1 MVHKTGLEDYY
12 VVRNQ
17 KKLRFGYTTG
27 SCAAG
32 AARGAAELLL
42 GEDEIGEAE
51 LMTPKGILLHLEL
64 LDMKRDENAAS
75 CAVRKDAGDDPDT
88 TNGILVYAKVEKF
101 QIRSDMEDRIVID
114 GGTGVGRVTKPGL
127 SQKIGEAAINPVP
140 RAMILQAVE
149 EIADRYHYEGG
160 LKVTISVPEG
170 EKIARKTFNPRLGI
184 VGGISILGTSGI
196 VEPMSEKAL
205 IDSIRVEMS
214 QHAAMGEQYMLVTPG
229 NYGAD
234 YLREHMALPFEKNI
248 KCSNYV
254 GETIDMAVDMGVKG
268 ILFISHIGK
277 FVKVAAGI
285 MNTHSHSADAR
296 MEVLCANAIRAGG
309 DLACARSILQC
320 NTTDEALRVLDEN
333 HILRETMKEI
343 TDRIQFYLDHRSYQ
357 QILLGAVIFSNEY
370 GYLGQTEH
378 AAELINKIISNSFF
392 IEDIHLLTD
401 RTVDAWVSCVKTY
414 CCLSFCLC
422 ILDHTDHFFQCHF
435 GTVMDRAY
443 ILAVFEKLR
452 IHKRSCIDD
461 NVSLLKILFSS
472 DCDKIRE
479 QMDILDEKG
488 IAYDYCPGVSAFCG
502 AASALNLEYTLPE
515 ISQSVIITRMEGRTP
530 VPSKESIQSFA
541 AHQATMVVFLS
552 TGMLEELSRRLIE
565 GGYTKDTPAAIVY
578 KATWPDEKKFVCTV
592 GTLAQTAAENNITKT
607 ALMIIGDS
615 VKAAQYDRSKLYDPG
630 FTTEFREATK

>member
-1 MVHKTGLEDYY
+1 MVQKNGLEDYY
-12 VVRNQ
+12 VIRNQ

-32 AARGAAELLL
+32 AARGAARLLL
-42 GEDEIGEAE
+42 GEDEIREVE
-51 LMTPKGILLHLEL
+51 LMTPKGILLHLEI
-64 LDMKRDENAAS
+64 LDRKRSENAAS

-88 TNGILVYAKVEKF
+88 THGILVYAEVEKF
-101 QIRSDMEDRIVID
+101 LIRSDMEDRIVID
-114 GGTGVGRVTKPGL
+114 GGIGVGRVTKPGL
-127 SQKIGEAAINPVP
+127 SQKVGEAAINPVP

-149 EIADRYHYEGG
+149 EIADQYHYEGG

-205 IDSIRVEMS
+205 IDSIRVEMT

-234 YLREHMALPFEKNI
+234 YLREHMELPFEKNI

-296 MEVLCANAIRAGG
+296 MEVLCSNAIRAGG

-320 NTTDEALRVLDEN
+320 NTTDEALRVLDES
-333 HILRETMKEI
+333 HILKETMKEV

-370 GYLGQTEH
+370 GYLGQTAN
-378 AAELINKIISNSFF
+378 AAELIEKIS
-392 IEDIHLLTD
+392 
-401 RTVDAWVSCVKTY
+401 
-414 CCLSFCLC
+414 
-422 ILDHTDHFFQCHF
+422 
-435 GTVMDRAY
+435 
-443 ILAVFEKLR
+443 
-452 IHKRSCIDD
+452 
-461 NVSLLKILFSS
+461 
-472 DCDKIRE
+472 
-479 QMDILDEKG
+479 KG
-488 IAYDYCPGVSAFCG
+488 ERD
-502 AASALNLEYTLPE
+502 
-515 ISQSVIITRMEGRTP
+515 
-530 VPSKESIQSFA
+530 
-541 AHQATMVVFLS
+541 
-552 TGMLEELSRRLIE
+552 
-565 GGYTKDTPAAIVY
+565 
-578 KATWPDEKKFVCTV
+578 
-592 GTLAQTAAENNITKT
+592 
-607 ALMIIGDS
+607 
-615 VKAAQYDRSKLYDPG
+615 
-630 FTTEFREATK
+630 

>member
-42 GEDEIGEAE
+42 GEDEIEEAE

-170 EKIARKTFNPRLGI
+170 EKIARKTFNLRLGI

-378 AAELINKIISNSFF
+378 AAELINKISKG
-392 IEDIHLLTD
+392 D
-401 RTVDAWVSCVKTY
+401 R
-414 CCLSFCLC
+414 
-422 ILDHTDHFFQCHF
+422 
-435 GTVMDRAY
+435 
-443 ILAVFEKLR
+443 E
-452 IHKRSCIDD
+452 
-461 NVSLLKILFSS
+461 
-472 DCDKIRE
+472 
-479 QMDILDEKG
+479 
-488 IAYDYCPGVSAFCG
+488 
-502 AASALNLEYTLPE
+502 
-515 ISQSVIITRMEGRTP
+515 
-530 VPSKESIQSFA
+530 
-541 AHQATMVVFLS
+541 
-552 TGMLEELSRRLIE
+552 
-565 GGYTKDTPAAIVY
+565 
-578 KATWPDEKKFVCTV
+578 
-592 GTLAQTAAENNITKT
+592 
-607 ALMIIGDS
+607 
-615 VKAAQYDRSKLYDPG
+615 
-630 FTTEFREATK
+630 

>member
-149 EIADRYHYEGG
+149 EIANRYHYEGG

-309 DLACARSILQC
+309 NLACARSILQC

-378 AAELINKIISNSFF
+378 AAELINKISKG
-392 IEDIHLLTD
+392 D
-401 RTVDAWVSCVKTY
+401 R
-414 CCLSFCLC
+414 
-422 ILDHTDHFFQCHF
+422 
-435 GTVMDRAY
+435 
-443 ILAVFEKLR
+443 E
-452 IHKRSCIDD
+452 
-461 NVSLLKILFSS
+461 
-472 DCDKIRE
+472 
-479 QMDILDEKG
+479 
-488 IAYDYCPGVSAFCG
+488 
-502 AASALNLEYTLPE
+502 
-515 ISQSVIITRMEGRTP
+515 
-530 VPSKESIQSFA
+530 
-541 AHQATMVVFLS
+541 
-552 TGMLEELSRRLIE
+552 
-565 GGYTKDTPAAIVY
+565 
-578 KATWPDEKKFVCTV
+578 
-592 GTLAQTAAENNITKT
+592 
-607 ALMIIGDS
+607 
-615 VKAAQYDRSKLYDPG
+615 
-630 FTTEFREATK
+630 

>member
-42 GEDEIGEAE
+42 GEDEIEEAE

-101 QIRSDMEDRIVID
+101 QIRSDMEDRIIID

-170 EKIARKTFNPRLGI
+170 EKIAKKTFNPRLGI

-309 DLACARSILQC
+309 DLACARSILKC

-378 AAELINKIISNSFF
+378 AAELINKISKG
-392 IEDIHLLTD
+392 D
-401 RTVDAWVSCVKTY
+401 R
-414 CCLSFCLC
+414 
-422 ILDHTDHFFQCHF
+422 
-435 GTVMDRAY
+435 
-443 ILAVFEKLR
+443 E
-452 IHKRSCIDD
+452 
-461 NVSLLKILFSS
+461 
-472 DCDKIRE
+472 
-479 QMDILDEKG
+479 
-488 IAYDYCPGVSAFCG
+488 
-502 AASALNLEYTLPE
+502 
-515 ISQSVIITRMEGRTP
+515 
-530 VPSKESIQSFA
+530 
-541 AHQATMVVFLS
+541 
-552 TGMLEELSRRLIE
+552 
-565 GGYTKDTPAAIVY
+565 
-578 KATWPDEKKFVCTV
+578 
-592 GTLAQTAAENNITKT
+592 
-607 ALMIIGDS
+607 
-615 VKAAQYDRSKLYDPG
+615 
-630 FTTEFREATK
+630 

>member
-42 GEDEIGEAE
+42 GEDEIEEAE

-101 QIRSDMEDRIVID
+101 QIRSDMEDRIIID

-254 GETIDMAVDMGVKG
+254 GETIDMAIDMGVKG

-309 DLACARSILQC
+309 DLACARSILKC

-378 AAELINKIISNSFF
+378 AAELINKI
-392 IEDIHLLTD
+392 
-401 RTVDAWVSCVKTY
+401 
-414 CCLSFCLC
+414 
-422 ILDHTDHFFQCHF
+422 
-435 GTVMDRAY
+435 
-443 ILAVFEKLR
+443 
-452 IHKRSCIDD
+452 
-461 NVSLLKILFSS
+461 
-472 DCDKIRE
+472 
-479 QMDILDEKG
+479 
-488 IAYDYCPGVSAFCG
+488 
-502 AASALNLEYTLPE
+502 
-515 ISQSVIITRMEGRTP
+515 
-530 VPSKESIQSFA
+530 SK
-541 AHQATMVVFLS
+541 
-552 TGMLEELSRRLIE
+552 
-565 GGYTKDTPAAIVY
+565 
-578 KATWPDEKKFVCTV
+578 
-592 GTLAQTAAENNITKT
+592 
-607 ALMIIGDS
+607 GDS
-615 VKAAQYDRSKLYDPG
+615 
-630 FTTEFREATK
+630 E

>member
-42 GEDEIGEAE
+42 GEDEIEEAE

-205 IDSIRVEMS
+205 IDGIRVEMS

-378 AAELINKIISNSFF
+378 AAELINKISKG
-392 IEDIHLLTD
+392 D
-401 RTVDAWVSCVKTY
+401 R
-414 CCLSFCLC
+414 
-422 ILDHTDHFFQCHF
+422 
-435 GTVMDRAY
+435 
-443 ILAVFEKLR
+443 E
-452 IHKRSCIDD
+452 
-461 NVSLLKILFSS
+461 
-472 DCDKIRE
+472 
-479 QMDILDEKG
+479 
-488 IAYDYCPGVSAFCG
+488 
-502 AASALNLEYTLPE
+502 
-515 ISQSVIITRMEGRTP
+515 
-530 VPSKESIQSFA
+530 
-541 AHQATMVVFLS
+541 
-552 TGMLEELSRRLIE
+552 
-565 GGYTKDTPAAIVY
+565 
-578 KATWPDEKKFVCTV
+578 
-592 GTLAQTAAENNITKT
+592 
-607 ALMIIGDS
+607 
-615 VKAAQYDRSKLYDPG
+615 
-630 FTTEFREATK
+630 

>member
-1 MVHKTGLEDYY
+1 MVQKNGLEDYY
-12 VVRNQ
+12 VIRNQ

-32 AARGAAELLL
+32 AARGAVRLLL
-42 GEDEIGEAE
+42 GEDEISEVE
-51 LMTPKGILLHLEL
+51 LMTPKGILLHLEI
-64 LDMKRDENAAS
+64 LDRKRSENAAS

-101 QIRSDMEDRIVID
+101 LIRSDMEDRIVID
-114 GGTGVGRVTKPGL
+114 GGIGVGRVTKPGL
-127 SQKIGEAAINPVP
+127 SQKVGEAAINPVP

-149 EIADRYHYEGG
+149 EIADQYHYEGG

-205 IDSIRVEMS
+205 IDSIRVEMT

-234 YLREHMALPFEKNI
+234 YLREHMELPFEKNI

-296 MEVLCANAIRAGG
+296 MEVLCSNAIRAGG

-333 HILRETMKEI
+333 HILKETMKEI

-370 GYLGQTEH
+370 GYLGQTAN
-378 AAELINKIISNSFF
+378 AAELI
-392 IEDIHLLTD
+392 
-401 RTVDAWVSCVKTY
+401 
-414 CCLSFCLC
+414 
-422 ILDHTDHFFQCHF
+422 
-435 GTVMDRAY
+435 
-443 ILAVFEKLR
+443 
-452 IHKRSCIDD
+452 
-461 NVSLLKILFSS
+461 
-472 DCDKIRE
+472 DKISL
-479 QMDILDEKG
+479 QIK
-488 IAYDYCPGVSAFCG
+488 
-502 AASALNLEYTLPE
+502 
-515 ISQSVIITRMEGRTP
+515 SQG
-530 VPSKESIQSFA
+530 
-541 AHQATMVVFLS
+541 
-552 TGMLEELSRRLIE
+552 
-565 GGYTKDTPAAIVY
+565 
-578 KATWPDEKKFVCTV
+578 
-592 GTLAQTAAENNITKT
+592 
-607 ALMIIGDS
+607 
-615 VKAAQYDRSKLYDPG
+615 
-630 FTTEFREATK
+630 